1 MFKQFIHFSFATLL
15 ICMPGPLLA
24 LADQWFIGV
33 GVGRSFLDPQSETPG
48 VSVVDGEDGDSAAS
62 LFIGRDL
69 GDVVS
74 VQLQAWTLGE
84 SPLSNGEGIDF
95 TALEGSLLYRFYDS
109 RDRNLSDGG
118 FGVAL
123 YGRVGLGFV
132 DRSIRSD
139 LEFAE
144 TGDIYFG
151 GGIGAEMFITN
162 SLSLRLEGNFLDRDS
177 SVASLSA
184 VYRFGGVSSRQFR
197 APKPPQSTP
206 QATQIPDAETPV
218 TTLPPVD
225 VDNTQGQQ
233 QQPVSET
240 IADADLDGIADS
252 LDECPAS
259 RAGYPVRDN
268 GCSLLNGVLSGV
280 LFVDK
285 TAVLETSSEVQLDYL
300 ADLLQRYPDAKIQLL
315 AHTDSTGTTIDQ
327 ARLTRGRLKTVG
339 TYLLK
344 RGVSA
349 RRITL
354 RSLGSESPRFDNATE
369 AGRSANNRI
378 EILEQE

>member
-1 MFKQFIHFSFATLL
+1 MLSVFN
-15 ICMPGPLLA
+15 CRPGHWVSLLLA
-24 LADQWFIGV
+24 MERA
-33 GVGRSFLDPQSETPG
+33 
-48 VSVVDGEDGDSAAS
+48 
-62 LFIGRDL
+62 
-69 GDVVS
+69 
-74 VQLQAWTLGE
+74 
-84 SPLSNGEGIDF
+84 
-95 TALEGSLLYRFYDS
+95 
-109 RDRNLSDGG
+109 GG